1 MDLERLRKGMRKRNL
16 DAVVA
21 LSQENVYY
29 TSGALIQTQKDIRDR
44 LAFTVLPLDGDPAMT
59 VCNIEESFTRE
70 WTWIKDI
77 RAYIEFR
84 ESPIAFLVSV
94 LKERGLS
101 GKRVGLEKNYL
112 PASFYEDLVGQMP
125 ATSFINCE
133 EVLVEL
139 RMIKS
144 KEETDLMERTTRATV
159 KAIEKAFSESH
170 AGDTERQVLNRIAIN
185 LIHAGATSLPF
196 LIIATGKKGAQAH
209 PIADETRLLE
219 GETLR
224 VDCGGRF
231 KGYYSDVARTVAIG
245 APADHQRQYYAAL
258 QRIQKKVIDHMTVG
272 TKCSAL
278 YHLCVEEF
286 KKEGMPFH
294 MPHIGHGMG
303 LVIHEYP
310 MISPICEAVL
320 EEGMIIN
327 IEPLFIDPERKFGY
341 HIEDLVEITKEGPRV
356 LTGTRFCP
364 DIPSIG

>member
-1 MDLERLRKGMRKRNL
+1 MELEKLKKGMVKRNL

-21 LSQENVYY
+21 MSQENVYY

-44 LAFTVLPLDGDPAMT
+44 LGITVFPLDGDPAMI

-70 WTWIKDI
+70 WTWIKDV

-84 ESPIAFLVSV
+84 ESPIAFLANV

-101 GKRVGLEKNYL
+101 GKRIGLEKNYL

-125 ATSFINCE
+125 ETSFINCE
-133 EVLVEL
+133 EVLVEM

-144 KEETDLMERTTRATV
+144 REEVDLLERTTRGTV
-159 KAIEKAFSESH
+159 KAIEKAFAESH
-170 AGDTERQVLNRIAIN
+170 PGDTERQVMDRIAIN
-185 LIHAGATSLPF
+185 IINAGAVNLPF
-196 LIIATGKKGAQAH
+196 LIVATGKKGAQAH
-209 PIADETRLLE
+209 PIADDTRLIE

-224 VDCGGRF
+224 VDCGGLF

-245 APADHQRQYYAAL
+245 TPRDHQKQYYGAL
-258 QRIQKKVIDHMTVG
+258 QRIQKKVIDHMTIG
-272 TKCSAL
+272 TRCRDL
-278 YHLCVEEF
+278 YSLCAEEF
-286 KKEGMPFH
+286 KKEGMAFH

-310 MISPICEAVL
+310 MISPRCDAPL

-327 IEPLFIDPERKFGY
+327 IEPLFIDQERKFGY
-341 HIEDLVEITKEGPRV
+341 HIEDLIEITKGGPRV
-356 LTGTRFCP
+356 LTGTSFSL
-364 DIPSIG
+364 DIPSIQ